1 MADSSPSAAGARPVS
16 GGDRYDV
23 AVAGGGAV
31 GAVFACAL
39 ADSGMKVLLADPPA
53 AEAPNPPSAVVTH
66 ESSPPAPDESPAFA
80 PRPIAL
86 SLASERVLA
95 ALGVWEALAGQATP
109 IESIHVSEAGRFG
122 ATRLEAAECGLP
134 RFGSVVAAG
143 ALGAALR
150 DAVARRS
157 AIHRAGGRIVDARVC
172 AGAVLSRV
180 SMEVGAGGAAASVGE
195 IRDTGGA
202 GKTGKAGGGGA
213 AGGAGE
219 VGGAGAA
226 GEAGEVEA
234 AGEAGGT
241 GAAGEAGG
249 VGDSGEAGGAG
260 AVRDAG
266 GAGAAGE
273 AGGAGAAGEAGGAGA
288 AGEVGGVGAAGE
300 VGGAG
305 AAGETGDAGGTGSAR
320 GAGSA
325 GETGLAAE
333 TGSTVAAVAA
343 EGTEEAGR
351 TGGIEEA
358 GHPSFAFTASLLVVA
373 DGGRS
378 ELRDVLGIGAT
389 IRDYPQRAIASV
401 VEARAPREHT
411 AFERFT
417 PGGPVALLPMG
428 GARYGL
434 VWCCGGE
441 RADRLAV
448 LPERAFVE
456 ALDAVFA
463 GRLGGFAS
471 AGGRTVF
478 GLRFARANAT
488 VAERVAL
495 IGNAASHLHPV
506 AGQGFNL
513 GMRDAACLAEVVA
526 AGRREGYAPGDA
538 QVLERYR
545 RWRAPDHARVTR
557 FTDALV
563 GIFCNRFSPVAPLRA
578 PALVALDLAPP
589 LKRALAR
596 RAAGLA
602 GKAPRLALGVG
613 P

>member
-1 MADSSPSAAGARPVS
+1 MSDRAEQRVRAGRAGQIGRPERPARAGRPEGAGRADPAGRAGQPLRAGQAGGTGSGAGPSPSAAGPRHLS

-23 AVAGGGAV
+23 AIAGGGAV
-31 GAVFACAL
+31 GAALACAL
-39 ADSGMKVLLADPPA
+39 ADAGVRVLLADPPRDGAVAPPPA
-53 AEAPNPPSAVVTH
+53 AVAH
-66 ESSPPAPDESPAFA
+66 GSSPFA

-95 ALGVWEALAGQATP
+95 TLGTWEALAGQATP

-122 ATRLEAAECGLP
+122 AARLEAVECGLP

-143 ALGAALR
+143 ALGEAFR
-150 DAVARRS
+150 DAVARRP
-157 AIHRAGGRIVDARVC
+157 AIRRAAGRIVDARVRD
-172 AGAVLSRV
+172 GSVVSRV
-180 SMEVGAGGAAASVGE
+180 IAVA
-195 IRDTGGA
+195 
-202 GKTGKAGGGGA
+202 
-213 AGGAGE
+213 
-219 VGGAGAA
+219 GAGAE
-226 GEAGEVEA
+226 G

-241 GAAGEAGG
+241 GNARGAGG
-249 VGDSGEAGGAG
+249 GGRTGEFGKAGSTVAVGGAEGVGGLGGAGGAG
-260 AVRDAG
+260 
-266 GAGAAGE
+266 
-273 AGGAGAAGEAGGAGA
+273 
-288 AGEVGGVGAAGE
+288 
-300 VGGAG
+300 
-305 AAGETGDAGGTGSAR
+305 

-325 GETGLAAE
+325 GEAGFAAE
-333 TGSTVAAVAA
+333 AGSTAAAGGA
-343 EGTEEAGR
+343 EGAGKDGGMGEAG
-351 TGGIEEA
+351 GIGQA
-358 GHPSFAFTASLLVVA
+358 GRPLAAFTASLLVVA

-378 ELRDVLGIGAT
+378 ELRDALGIGAT
-389 IRDYPQRAIASV
+389 IRDYRQCAVASV

-441 RADRLAV
+441 RADRLAA
-448 LPERAFVE
+448 LPERVFVE

-463 GRLGGFAS
+463 GRLGGFVS
-471 AGGRTVF
+471 AGERTVF

-495 IGNAASHLHPV
+495 IGNAANHLHPV

-526 AGRREGYAPGDA
+526 EGRREGYAPGDA

-545 RWRAPDHARVTR
+545 RWRAPDHAGVAR

-563 GIFCNRFSPVAPLRA
+563 DVFCNRFSPAAPLRA
-578 PALVALDLAPP
+578 PALVALDLVPA

-596 RAAGLA
+596 RATGFAGRVP
-602 GKAPRLALGVG
+602 GLALGLR